1 MEHNMS
7 KNAKKLLKDATWDL
21 VLKHGFKATK
31 VQDICKKAGVSKM
44 TFYYYYE
51 NKYDIIEEVLM
62 KFFNDA
68 IESSKT
74 IMNED
79 APFRDKI
86 TKLVHWKADFVKT
99 MSPEFVQELYSGGGK
114 YVEIMKDVMQRT
126 TALTYEFY
134 SDGKAKGE
142 INRTVDVNVLICWM
156 NIVSDMIIEGK
167 FNHLFDDPK
176 EMNRQIRD
184 LMLYGVLG
192 NRDKEDYQDL
202 TMF

>member
-1 MEHNMS
+1 MA
-7 KNAKKLLKDATWDL
+7 KNAKTLLKDATWSL

-31 VQDICKKAGVSKM
+31 VQDICREAGVSKM
-44 TFYYYYE
+44 TFYYYYT
-51 NKYDIIEEVLM
+51 NKHEIVEDVIT
-62 KFFNDA
+62 KFFDDT
-68 IESSKT
+68 IESSKR
-74 IMNED
+74 IIEKD
-79 APFRDKI
+79 EPFHDKI
-86 TKLVHWKADFVKT
+86 MELVHWKADFVKT
-99 MSPEFVQELYSGGGK
+99 MSPEFVQELYLDGGK
-114 YVEIMKDVMQRT
+114 YVDIMKDIMQRA

-142 INRTVDVNVLICWM
+142 INRTVDVKVIMFWM

-192 NRDKEDYQDL
+192 NKDEEEYHDL